1 MGPNWKQLKVQG
13 VKLRESEV
21 QGGISKRLV
30 VQGGLVKFPLNIFI
44 VHLID
49 DLLFEDLISLH
60 SWLEDHVHMGT
71 S

>member
-1 MGPNWKQLKVQG
+1 MKKLSIFQNFPN
-13 VKLRESEV
+13 
-21 QGGISKRLV
+21 I
-30 VQGGLVKFPLNIFI
+30 NIFI
-44 VHLID
+44 VHVID